1 MITSIFTLKMF
12 GKIIKYILLPLC
24 SILLISYSQ
33 KSKYSNNFKR
43 VLTELIK
50 KQEYSKNK
58 SQQVS
63 ERLNEKTD
71 YFCLQEISEICENE
85 DTIDKL
91 FSISISNIDEE
102 DKFINNQSE
111 HDYPPNKPFKR
122 V

>member
-43 VLTELIK
+43 VLTEFIK

-91 FSISISNIDEE
+91 FSIDEE
-102 DKFINNQSE
+102 D
-111 HDYPPNKPFKR
+111 
-122 V
+122 